1 MDIDYRPIRPLNK
14 NDKWS
19 EILMGKYLKT
29 KNGNYSYLVLG
40 FNFITIKV
48 SLEIGNYS
56 LEELFN
62 DFTYINGDIIGVKM
76 NSEYD
81 AKCKRNECN
90 NISCK
95 NHSNKYGYIC
105 DDCLK
110 ELYTSHLSIEEF
122 LSSSKRLF
130 NQNLEKRKN
139 SINEEFIRG
148 E

>member
-62 DFTYINGDIIGVKM
+62 DFTYTNGDIIGVKM

-81 AKCKRNECN
+81 AKCKRNECFRN
-90 NISCK
+90 
-95 NHSNKYGYIC
+95 G
-105 DDCLK
+105 
-110 ELYTSHLSIEEF
+110 F
-122 LSSSKRLF
+122 
-130 NQNLEKRKN
+130 Q
-139 SINEEFIRG
+139 
-148 E
+148 